1 MLARVEQRPGC
12 QGQEKVS
19 RSRSIRNK
27 ALTSKQLAN
36 KVVQFA
42 DDKKAQDIVILDMRR
57 VVNFCDYFV
66 IATGTSDRQVKAI
79 AEGINEGLSGLDLH
93 VNLAKS
99 VKDLASQGAWVLLD
113 MGNVVAHV
121 FEPNAREFYSL
132 EHLWQDAPRVEYK
145 PRQRRGEPRSRKKAQ
160 PSHVR
165 SSSTTIK

>member
-1 MLARVEQRPGC
+1 
-12 QGQEKVS
+12 
-19 RSRSIRNK
+19 
-27 ALTSKQLAN
+27 
-36 KVVQFA
+36 
-42 DDKKAQDIVILDMRR
+42 MRR

-121 FEPNAREFYSL
+121 FESHAREFYSL

-145 PRQRRGEPRSRKKAQ
+145 
-160 PSHVR
+160 HVR
-165 SSSTTIK
+165 PSSTTIERHHMRGRPRSL